1 MDIFLQLIVSG
12 IAVGGVYALI
22 ALGFVLIYK
31 ATSVINFATGEF
43 MMVGAYVCLTLLTYL
58 KIPFAF
64 VLVFTLA
71 FAFMMGI
78 VIERLILR
86 PLIGEPIISVIMVTI
101 GLSSILKGL
110 AHMIWTADFRSFP
123 EILPAEPWD
132 LGFAIVPSALK
143 WGFVFA
149 IIGVI
154 VFTLIFKHTRMGIA
168 MRANASDQQV
178 AQSMGISAKMIFA
191 LSWSFAACAAAI
203 GGIVIGNIGGI
214 HPQLG
219 LVGLRV
225 LPVVILG
232 GLDSIVGAAVSGVI
246 IGVLE
251 NLGGGYIKDLTGL
264 RGMGPVAPFFVLVI
278 ILWVR
283 PTGLFGKKEIERV

>member
-1 MDIFLQLIVSG
+1 MDIFLQLMVSG

-43 MMVGAYVCLTLLTYL
+43 MMVGAYICLTLLTYL

-123 EILPAEPWD
+123 EILPAEPWN

-143 WGFVFA
+143 WGFIFA

-154 VFTLIFKHTRMGIA
+154 VFTVIFKYTRLGIA

-178 AQSMGISAKMIFA
+178 AQSMGINTKIIFA

-203 GGIVIGNIGGI
+203 GGIVIGNISGI
-214 HPQLG
+214 HPNLG
-219 LVGLRV
+219 HVGLMV

-232 GLDSIVGAAVSGVI
+232 GLDSIGGAIVGGFI
-246 IGVLE
+246 IGILE
-251 NLGGGYIKDLTGL
+251 NLAGGYIDPILPGFKEI
-264 RGMGPVAPFFVLVI
+264 APFIVLVF
-278 ILWVR
+278 ILMIR
-283 PTGLFGKKEIERV
+283 PYGLFGKKIIERV

>member
-1 MDIFLQLIVSG
+1 MDIFAQLIVSG

-43 MMVGAYVCLTLLTYL
+43 MMLGAYVCLTLLTYL
-58 KIPFAF
+58 NIPFAVILTFTLLFAF
-64 VLVFTLA
+64 VLGVA
-71 FAFMMGI
+71 
-78 VIERLILR
+78 IERVILR
-86 PLIGEPIISVIMVTI
+86 PLVGEPVISVIMVTI

-110 AHMIWTADFRSFP
+110 AHMIWTADYRSFP

-154 VFTLIFKHTRMGIA
+154 VFTLIFKYTRMGIA

-178 AQSMGISAKMIFA
+178 AQSMGISAKVIFA

-203 GGIVIGNIGGI
+203 GGIVIGNISGI

-225 LPVVILG
+225 LPVIILG
-232 GLDSIVGAAVSGVI
+232 GLDSVGGAILGGFI
-246 IGVLE
+246 IGILE
-251 NLGGGYIKDLTGL
+251 NLAGGYINPILPGFKD
-264 RGMGPVAPFFVLVI
+264 VAPFIVLVF
-278 ILWVR
+278 ILMIR
-283 PTGLFGKKEIERV
+283 PYGLLGKQIIERV

>member
-1 MDIFLQLIVSG
+1 MDIFLQLMVSG

-123 EILPAEPWD
+123 EILPAEPWN

-143 WGFVFA
+143 WGFIFA

-154 VFTLIFKHTRMGIA
+154 VFTVIFKYTRLGIA

-178 AQSMGISAKMIFA
+178 AQSMGINTKIIFA

-203 GGIVIGNIGGI
+203 GGIVIGNISGI
-214 HPQLG
+214 HPNLG
-219 LVGLRV
+219 HVGLMV

-232 GLDSIVGAAVSGVI
+232 GLDSIGGAIVGGFI
-246 IGVLE
+246 IGILE
-251 NLGGGYIKDLTGL
+251 NLAGGYIDPILPGFKEI
-264 RGMGPVAPFFVLVI
+264 APFIVLVF
-278 ILWVR
+278 ILMIR
-283 PTGLFGKKEIERV
+283 PYGLFGKKIIERV

>member
-12 IAVGGVYALI
+12 IAVGGVYALV

-31 ATSVINFATGEF
+31 ATSVINFATGEL
-43 MMVGAYVCLTLLTYL
+43 MMLGAYVCLTLLTHL
-58 KIPFAF
+58 NIPFA
-64 VLVFTLA
+64 LVFAFTLI
-71 FAFMMGI
+71 FAFLSGVI
-78 VIERLILR
+78 IERVILR
-86 PLIGEPIISVIMVTI
+86 PLIGEPIISIIMVTI

-110 AHMIWTADFRSFP
+110 AHIIWTASFRSFP

-143 WGFVFA
+143 WGFIFGIV
-149 IIGVI
+149 GVI
-154 VFTLIFKHTRMGIA
+154 IFSLLFKYSRIGIA

-203 GGIVIGNIGGI
+203 GGIVIGNISGI

-219 LVGLRV
+219 SVGLKV

-232 GLDSIVGAAVSGVI
+232 GLDSIAGAILGGFI
-246 IGVLE
+246 IGILE
-251 NLGGGYIKDLTGL
+251 NLAGGYINPILPGFKD
-264 RGMGPVAPFFVLVI
+264 VAPFIVLVF
-278 ILWVR
+278 ILMIK
-283 PTGLFGKKEIERV
+283 PYGLLGKKIVERV

>member
-1 MDIFLQLIVSG
+1 VDIFLQLIVSG
-12 IAVGGVYALI
+12 IAVGGVYALV

-31 ATSVINFATGEF
+31 ATSVINFATGEL
-43 MMVGAYVCLTLLTYL
+43 MMLGAYVCLTLLTYL
-58 KIPFAF
+58 NIPFA
-64 VLVFTLA
+64 LVFTFTLM
-71 FAFMMGI
+71 FAFLVGV
-78 VIERLILR
+78 VIERVILR
-86 PLIGEPIISVIMVTI
+86 PLIGEPVLSVIMVTI

-110 AHMIWTADFRSFP
+110 AHIIWTADFRTFP

-149 IIGVI
+149 IIGVAL
-154 VFTLIFKHTRMGIA
+154 FTVIFKYSRVGIA

-178 AQSMGISAKMIFA
+178 AQSMGISTKTIFA

-203 GGIVIGNIGGI
+203 GGIVIGNISGI

-219 LVGLRV
+219 SVGLKV

-232 GLDSIVGAAVSGVI
+232 GLDSIAGAVLGGFI
-246 IGVLE
+246 IGILE
-251 NLGGGYIKDLTGL
+251 NLAGGYINPILPGFKD
-264 RGMGPVAPFFVLVI
+264 VAPFIVLVF
-278 ILWVR
+278 ILMLR
-283 PTGLFGKKEIERV
+283 PYGLLGKKIVERV

>member
-123 EILPAEPWD
+123 EILPAEPWN

-143 WGFVFA
+143 WGFIFA

-154 VFTLIFKHTRMGIA
+154 VFTVIFKYTRLGIA

-178 AQSMGISAKMIFA
+178 AQSMGINTKIIFA

-203 GGIVIGNIGGI
+203 GGIVIGNISGI
-214 HPQLG
+214 HPNLG
-219 LVGLRV
+219 HVGLMV

-232 GLDSIVGAAVSGVI
+232 GLDSIGGAIVGGFI
-246 IGVLE
+246 IGILE
-251 NLGGGYIKDLTGL
+251 NLAGGYIDPILPGFKEI
-264 RGMGPVAPFFVLVI
+264 APFIVLVF
-278 ILWVR
+278 ILMIR
-283 PTGLFGKKEIERV
+283 PYGLFGKKIIERV

>member
-1 MDIFLQLIVSG
+1 V
-12 IAVGGVYALI
+12 A
-22 ALGFVLIYK
+22 
-31 ATSVINFATGEF
+31 
-43 MMVGAYVCLTLLTYL
+43 
-58 KIPFAF
+58 
-64 VLVFTLA
+64 
-71 FAFMMGI
+71 
-78 VIERLILR
+78 IERVILR
-86 PLIGEPIISVIMVTI
+86 PLIGEPVISVIMVTI

-110 AHMIWTADFRSFP
+110 AHIFWTADYRSFP

-154 VFTLIFKHTRMGIA
+154 IFALLFKYTRMGIA

-203 GGIVIGNIGGI
+203 GGIVIGNISGI

-232 GLDSIVGAAVSGVI
+232 GLDSIGGAILGGFT
-246 IGVLE
+246 IGILE
-251 NLGGGYIKDLTGL
+251 NLAGGYIDPILPGFKE
-264 RGMGPVAPFFVLVI
+264 VAPFIVLVF
-278 ILWVR
+278 ILMIR
-283 PTGLFGKKEIERV
+283 PYGLLGKQIIERV